1 MTSGMA
7 ERSRILVVDDDVLI
21 AASLRR
27 ALLYEGYDVETA
39 ADGIE
44 GLARA
49 REAPPDLVILDVM
62 MPGLDG
68 IEVCRRLRSEGEVA
82 ILMLTARDATS
93 DRVRGLDSGADDYLV
108 KPFAFDELMARVRAL
123 LRRGTVRAPRL
134 LTYANLRLDL
144 DTREVSRGGRPVNLT
159 AKEHE
164 LLEHLLRQPRRVF
177 TRDQLLEGV
186 WGIDSEAASNVV
198 DVYVGYL
205 RQKLEEGGEPR
216 LLQTVRG
223 VGYTLREERTR

>member
-1 MTSGMA
+1 MTFGMA
-7 ERSRILVVDDDVLI
+7 QRPRILVVDDDAPIV
-21 AASLRR
+21 ASLRR
-27 ALLYEGYDVETA
+27 ALLYEGYDVQTA
-39 ADGIE
+39 SDGME
-44 GLARA
+44 GMARA

-68 IEVCRRLRSEGEVA
+68 MEVCRRLRSEGEVA
-82 ILMLTARDATS
+82 ILLLTARDGTS

-108 KPFAFDELMARVRAL
+108 KPFAYEELLARVRAL
-123 LRRGTVRAPRL
+123 LRRSTVRSPRL
-134 LTYANLRLDL
+134 LSYASLKLDL
-144 DTREVSRGGRPVNLT
+144 DTREVSRGDRHLNLT

-186 WGIDSEAASNVV
+186 WGAASEAASNVV
-198 DVYVGYL
+198 DVYIGYL

-223 VGYTLREERTR
+223 VGYTLREQ

>member
-1 MTSGMA
+1 MA
-7 ERSRILVVDDDVLI
+7 QRPRILVVDDDVSILS
-21 AASLRR
+21 SLRR

-39 ADGIE
+39 GDGIE
-44 GLARA
+44 GLAHAHR
-49 REAPPDLVILDVM
+49 APPDLVILDVM

-82 ILMLTARDATS
+82 ILMLTARDGTS

-108 KPFAFDELMARVRAL
+108 KPFAYEELMARVRAL

-134 LTYANLRLDL
+134 LAYSDLRLDL
-144 DTREVSRGGRPVNLT
+144 DTREVSRGARPVNLT

-186 WGIDSEAASNVV
+186 WGLDSEAASNVV

-205 RQKLEEGGEPR
+205 RQKLEEAGEPR

-223 VGYTLREERTR
+223 VGYSLREE

>member
-1 MTSGMA
+1 MA
-7 ERSRILVVDDDVLI
+7 QRSKILVVDDDSHIVS
-21 AASLRR
+21 SLRR
-27 ALLYEGYDVETA
+27 ALVYEGYDVQTA
-39 ADGIE
+39 ADGSE

-49 REAPPDLVILDVM
+49 QETPPDLVILDLM
-62 MPGLDG
+62 MPGIDG
-68 IEVCRRLRSEGEVA
+68 IEVCRRLRAGGEVA

-108 KPFAFDELMARVRAL
+108 KPFAYEELMARVRAL
-123 LRRGTVRAPRL
+123 LRRGGVRAPRL
-134 LTYANLRLDL
+134 LAYAGLRIDL
-144 DTREVSRGGRPVNLT
+144 DTREVSRGERPISLT

-186 WGIDSEAASNVV
+186 WGIDSDAASNVV

-223 VGYTLREERTR
+223 VGYALRENP

>member
-1 MTSGMA
+1 MTSAMA
-7 ERSRILVVDDDVLI
+7 QRSRILVVDDDAHIVS
-21 AASLRR
+21 SLRR
-27 ALLYEGYDVETA
+27 ALVYEGYDVLTA
-39 ADGIE
+39 VDGVE

-49 REAPPDLVILDVM
+49 RETPPDLVILDVM

-68 IEVCRRLRSEGEVA
+68 IEVCRRLRAEGEVA
-82 ILMLTARDATS
+82 ILMLTARDGTS

-108 KPFAFDELMARVRAL
+108 KPFAYEELMARVRAL
-123 LRRGTVRAPRL
+123 LRRGTVRTPRL
-134 LTYANLRLDL
+134 LSYSNLKLDL
-144 DTREVSRGGRPVNLT
+144 DTREVSRGERTVNLT

-205 RQKLEEGGEPR
+205 RQKLEEGGQPR
-216 LLQTVRG
+216 LVQTVRG
-223 VGYTLREERTR
+223 VGYSLREE

>member
-1 MTSGMA
+1 MA
-7 ERSRILVVDDDVLI
+7 PRHKILVVDDDAHI

-27 ALLYEGYDVETA
+27 ALVYEGYEVQTA
-39 ADGIE
+39 ADGSE

-49 REAPPDLVILDVM
+49 RETAPDLVILDVM
-62 MPGLDG
+62 MPGIDG
-68 IEVCRRLRSEGEVA
+68 IEVCRRLRAEGGVA
-82 ILMLTARDATS
+82 ILLLTARDGTS

-108 KPFAFDELMARVRAL
+108 KPFAYEELMARVRAL

-134 LTYANLRLDL
+134 LAYSDLRLDL
-144 DTREVSRGGRPVNLT
+144 DTREASRGDRPLSLT

-198 DVYVGYL
+198 DVYIGYL

-223 VGYTLREERTR
+223 VGYALREKP